1 MTTGFSMAATWLKDI
16 SGSAPG
22 DQIAKKDDAH
32 DPILRD
38 LRAMKDAEMKDGV
51 HSLPPPRHD
60 ARGREPNRGERLYH
74 QPKPKFVAH
83 KDPTRGK
90 KGKDKASSDR
100 LGGNH
105 MA

>member
-1 MTTGFSMAATWLKDI
+1 MTTGFSMAATWLENI
-16 SGSAPG
+16 SGANP
-22 DQIAKKDDAH
+22 KEHVKDDDAK
-32 DPILRD
+32 DPILQD
-38 LRAMKDAEMKDGV
+38 LRAMKDAETKEKGAI

-60 ARGREPNRGERLYH
+60 QGRAPAHLQQ

-83 KDPTRGK
+83 KDPVRGKTK
-90 KGKDKASSDR
+90 KGKESTTSDR

>member
-1 MTTGFSMAATWLKDI
+1 MTTGFSTAANWLRDI
-16 SGSAPG
+16 SGSDPNA
-22 DQIAKKDDAH
+22 QIDKKDDAV
-32 DPILRD
+32 DPVLRD
-38 LRAMKDAEMKDGV
+38 LREMKDAETKGGV
-51 HSLPPPRHD
+51 YAMPPPRQD
-60 ARGREPNRGERLYH
+60 VRGMNLNRVQQ